1 MTLIELAR
9 KLRPYIEKAAAS
21 LSDEDALEAVNL
33 FPTWDSTAEIYSVG
47 DRVLYNDI
55 LYKCLQSHTPQS
67 NWNPETATSLWAK
80 VLIPDANVIP
90 EWEQPEST
98 NPYMAGDRVMFEGH
112 IYESAFHTENSEH
125 KLAVTSI
132 RKCTSVCLRE
142 KSRSL

>member
-21 LSDEDALEAVNL
+21 LSDEDALEAINL
-33 FPTWDSTAEIYSVG
+33 FPTWNSAAEIYSVG

-90 EWEQPEST
+90 EWEQPDST
-98 NPYMAGDRVMFEGH
+98 NAYQIGDKVMFNGQV
-112 IYESAFHTENSEH
+112 YESVIANNIWSP
-125 KLAVTSI
+125 AAYPAGWQAI
-132 RKCTSVCLRE
+132 
-142 KSRSL
+142 